1 MYYDKKEITK
11 EDGRYLIFYHFR
23 DTASADQTAAFKSAE
38 SFDAKAVSTPDES
51 GALLARA
58 ANART
63 EGQG

>member
-1 MYYDKKEITK
+1 MHYDKKEITK

-38 SFDAKAVSTPDES
+38 SFDAEAVSTPDDS
-51 GALLARA
+51 GALPAKVP
-58 ANART
+58 NART